1 MTKTTKTSEGDENL
15 YFYDTNVLLSNL
27 EFVKQNGEFLLS
39 PTTIGELENIKTS
52 ANKDDEVKFQARRA
66 VRFLAENRSLW
77 EAPIHMENHMYLA
90 RETCNLPDINDGNIV
105 ADFYVESLTDKH
117 EMPVVFVTGDL
128 LCGLYAEQAVR
139 TIRANNPHKEVPD
152 VLILQNTVEEKI
164 YGGYEE
170 VELNS
175 DEYTVMFDKYQN
187 GENPYELIENQ
198 YLIVHCEGKT
208 TEYVYRGG
216 QLKALKL
223 PKGIKALNAKQ
234 RCVLDLLENEDVPI
248 KVICGVY
255 GTGKTYLSVNVAVS
269 KVTKSIKSDFSKV
282 FLVRQPYGEGDEIG
296 FLKGTKA
303 DKIQDFFNPVLDN
316 IDGGEFTMRVMME
329 NGQLDADV
337 PFYMKGRSLART
349 IMLVDE
355 AEDLT
360 LKQIKLLGSR
370 VADKSNIVFMGDWKQ
385 AAGKY
390 QWNCGL
396 VQFIKYVKENPSP
409 LVGVM
414 VMDEDVRS
422 NASKYFADI

>member
-1 MTKTTKTSEGDENL
+1 MTKDKTRRSKGDENL

-77 EAPIHMENHMYLA
+77 KAPLHSEESIVFA
-90 RETCNLPDINDGNIV
+90 RTKCNLPDINDGNIV
-105 ADFYVESLTDKH
+105 SDFYVESVTGDYT
-117 EMPVVFVTGDL
+117 MPVVFATGDL
-128 LCGLYAEQAVR
+128 LCALYAEQAAEV
-139 TIRANNPHKEVPD
+139 ISNPEKAS
-152 VLILQNTVEEKI
+152 VLILNNTVEEKI

-170 VELNS
+170 VSLSNEG
-175 DEYTVMFDKYQN
+175 YAVMYDKYQN
-187 GENPYELIENQ
+187 GINVYGLIENQ

-208 TEYVYRGG
+208 TEYVYRNG
-216 QLKALKL
+216 QLKPLKL

-234 RCVLDLLENEDVPI
+234 RCVLDLLENEDIPI

-255 GTGKTYLSVNVAVS
+255 GTGKTYLSVNVAVN
-269 KVTKSIKSDFSKV
+269 KVTASAKSDFAKI

-296 FLKGTKA
+296 FLKGTKE
-303 DKIQDFFNPVLDN
+303 DKIRDFFNPIADN
-316 IDGGEFTMRVMME
+316 LDGGEFTMEMMMQK
-329 NGQLDADV
+329 GQLEADI

-370 VADKSNIVFMGDWKQ
+370 VAEKSNIVFMGDWKQ
-385 AAGKY
+385 SAGKY
-390 QWNCGL
+390 EWNCGL
-396 VQFIKYVKENPSP
+396 TQFIKYVKENPTP

-422 NASKYFADI
+422 DASKYFADI

>member
-1 MTKTTKTSEGDENL
+1 M

-27 EFVKQNGEFLLS
+27 EFVKQNGVFLLS
-39 PTTIGELENIKTS
+39 PMTIGELENIKTS

-66 VRFLAENRSLW
+66 VRFLAENRDLW
-77 EAPIHMENHMYLA
+77 KAPIHSKESIEIA
-90 RETCNLPDINDGNIV
+90 RSKCKLPDINDGNIV
-105 ADFYVESLTDKH
+105 ADFYVESLTAEHD
-117 EMPVVFVTGDL
+117 MPVVFATGDL
-128 LCGLYAEQAVR
+128 LCALYAEQA
-139 TIRANNPHKEVPD
+139 ANAIANTNVAD
-152 VLILQNTVEEKI
+152 VLILNTTVEEKI
-164 YGGYEE
+164 YSGYEE
-170 VELNS
+170 VYLSN
-175 DEYTVMFDKYQN
+175 DEFILMNDQYQS
-187 GENPYELIENQ
+187 GGNPYGLIENQ
-198 YLIVHCEGKT
+198 YLIVHCNDKS
-208 TEYVYRGG
+208 TEYVYRSG
-216 QLKALKL
+216 QLKHLKL
-223 PKGIKALNAKQ
+223 PKGVKGLNAKQ

-255 GTGKTYLSVNVAVS
+255 GTGKTYLSINVAVNKIQNSS
-269 KVTKSIKSDFSKV
+269 KSNFSKV

-303 DKIQDFFNPVLDN
+303 DKIQDFFNPILDN
-316 IDGGEFTMRVMME
+316 IDGGEFTMRMMME
-329 NGQLDADV
+329 NGQLDADI

-390 QWNCGL
+390 EWNCGL
-396 VQFIKYVKENPSP
+396 VQFIKHVKENPSP

-422 NASKYFADI
+422 SASKYFADI

>member
-1 MTKTTKTSEGDENL
+1 M

-27 EFVKQNGEFLLS
+27 EFVKQNGAFLIS
-39 PTTIGELENIKTS
+39 PVTIGELENIKTS

-66 VRFLAENRSLW
+66 VRFLAENRDLW
-77 EAPIHMENHMYLA
+77 TATIHGEDMMQIA
-90 RETCNLPDINDGNIV
+90 RNKCNLPDINDGNII
-105 ADFYVESLTDKH
+105 AGFYSEALTGNH
-117 EMPVVFVTGDL
+117 EMPVVFCTGDL
-128 LCGLYAEQAVR
+128 LCGLYAEQA
-139 TIRANNPHKEVPD
+139 ANVIANTEVAD
-152 VLILQNTVEEKI
+152 VLILNNTVEEKI

-170 VELNS
+170 VELTS
-175 DEYTVMFDKYQN
+175 DEYTVMFDKYQS
-187 GENPYELIENQ
+187 GDNPYELIENQ

-208 TEYVYRGG
+208 TEYVYRNG
-216 QLKALKL
+216 QLKTLKL

-234 RCVLDLLENEDVPI
+234 RCVLDLLENEDIPI

-255 GTGKTYLSVNVAVS
+255 GTGKTYLSVNVAVN
-269 KVTKSIKSDFSKV
+269 KVTKSAKSDFGKV

-303 DKIQDFFNPVLDN
+303 DKIQDFFNPILDN

-337 PFYMKGRSLART
+337 PFYMKGRSLSRT
-349 IMLVDE
+349 IVLVDE

-390 QWNCGL
+390 EWNCGL
-396 VQFIKYVKENPSP
+396 VQFIKHVKENPSP
-409 LVGVM
+409 LIGVM

-422 NASKYFADI
+422 DASKYFADI